1 MRDQP
6 ACMLL
11 IGWWG
16 DNRVVLYLG
25 VNINSFLG
33 PAGLGAMCWLSTG
46 SQLPPPGICLFL
58 KFIFIYLFLA
68 ALGLLCYLM
77 VELSLVLVSRHYS
90 S

>member
-58 KFIFIYLFLA
+58 IN
-68 ALGLLCYLM
+68 
-77 VELSLVLVSRHYS
+77 
-90 S
+90 